1 MSTSGRQGWA
11 VEGALLCLAGAAVSR
26 MVPVLSPSPGP
37 LTTWI
42 APSAYLG
49 AMAVLVAGVS
59 FREGRAGARSRWEA
73 LGLRPRWVE
82 VREAL
87 VAGVAGLVVL
97 GLVEWAA
104 RSVAG
109 VRIGPPGVATEG
121 QVAPAL
127 RAVREHP
134 WLAVGLISTAGVVEE
149 VVYRGWGLLL
159 VRRARPSLTVPAL
172 AGSSL
177 LFGAA
182 HLFVP
187 VGGFLHYSLLGLVF
201 GFVALVG
208 GSVVP
213 GALLHGA
220 MNAVV
225 AAIVAWG
232 AG

>member
-1 MSTSGRQGWA
+1 MSTSGRESWV
-11 VEGALLCLAGAAVSR
+11 VEGGLLCLAGIAVTRVLAA
-26 MVPVLSPSPGP
+26 LSSPPGP
-37 LTTWI
+37 LTTWVVP
-42 APSAYLG
+42 AAYLG

-59 FREGRAGARSRWEA
+59 FREGRAGARARREA

-87 VAGVAGLVVL
+87 VAGVAGLAVL

-104 RSVAG
+104 RSFAG
-109 VRIGPPGVATEG
+109 VEIGPPGAATEAR
-121 QVAPAL
+121 VAPAL
-127 RAVREHP
+127 EAVREHP

-159 VRRARPSLTVPAL
+159 VRQARPSLTVPAL

-187 VGGFLHYSLLGLVF
+187 VGAFLHYSLLGLVF
-201 GFVALVG
+201 GFVALVS

-225 AAIVAWG
+225 AAIVVWG

>member
-1 MSTSGRQGWA
+1 
-11 VEGALLCLAGAAVSR
+11 
-26 MVPVLSPSPGP
+26 
-37 LTTWI
+37 
-42 APSAYLG
+42 
-49 AMAVLVAGVS
+49 MAVLVAGVS
-59 FREGRAGARSRWEA
+59 FREGRAGARARWQA

-87 VAGVAGLVVL
+87 VAGVAGLAVL
-97 GLVEWAA
+97 GLLEWAA
-104 RSVAG
+104 GSFAG
-109 VRIGPPGVATEG
+109 VEIGPPGVATER

-127 RAVREHP
+127 KVIREHP
-134 WLAVGLISTAGVVEE
+134 WLTVGLVSTAGVIEE

-159 VRRARPSLTVPAL
+159 VRRARPSATLPAL

-182 HLFVP
+182 HLLVP

-201 GFVALVG
+201 GFVALVA
-208 GSVVP
+208 GSIVP

>member
-1 MSTSGRQGWA
+1 MSPLRRDTWV
-11 VEGALLCLAGAAVSR
+11 VEGALLCLAGFALSR
-26 MVPVLSPSPGP
+26 LLPLLPSGPGP
-37 LTTWI
+37 LGTWV

-59 FREGRAGARSRWEA
+59 FREGRAGARARRQA
-73 LGLRPRWVE
+73 LGLRPGWVE
-82 VREAL
+82 VREGL
-87 VAGVAGLVVL
+87 VVGVAGLAVL
-97 GLVEWAA
+97 GLAEWAA
-104 RSVAG
+104 RSFAG
-109 VRIGPPGVATEG
+109 VEIGPPGVARDG
-121 QVAPAL
+121 QGASAPG
-127 RAVREHP
+127 VIREHP
-134 WLAVGLISTAGVVEE
+134 WLAVGLVSTAGVVEE

-159 VRRARPSLTVPAL
+159 VRRARPSLTVPTM

-182 HLFVP
+182 HLVAP

-201 GFVALVG
+201 GFVALAS
-208 GSVVP
+208 GSLVP

-220 MNAVV
+220 MNAAV